1 MQIGIY
7 EPSKDWQKFEEL
19 MGESF
24 ISGKEYMF
32 QSRGTGC
39 VVFHESADKPDDL
52 DYSGVILYPSQT
64 LSYEKGSSTLWC
76 KAIDSSKINVSTVG
90 E

>member
-32 QSRGTGC
+32 
-39 VVFHESADKPDDL
+39 
-52 DYSGVILYPSQT
+52 
-64 LSYEKGSSTLWC
+64 
-76 KAIDSSKINVSTVG
+76 
-90 E
+90 